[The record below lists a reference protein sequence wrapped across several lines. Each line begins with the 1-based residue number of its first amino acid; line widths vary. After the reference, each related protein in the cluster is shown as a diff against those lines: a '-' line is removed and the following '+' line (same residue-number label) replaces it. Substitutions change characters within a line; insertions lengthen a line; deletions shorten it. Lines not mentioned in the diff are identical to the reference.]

1 MWAMTSSHTLDSRLA
16 ALDKDLG
23 ELRGNL
29 PGSVATAIERWR
41 TDAAALRFHLRDTA
55 KHPPLIAILG
65 GTGTGKSTLVN
76 RLLDSNVSAAN
87 FRRTFTAGAV
97 AITADPANLPPNW
110 LALEHH
116 LAVET
121 ELPARGQPDTLIVVT
136 SPQPLAAKVTLIDT
150 PDLDGDQPQ
159 HHVQAD
165 RVFRW
170 ANAVL
175 FLATPE
181 KYQMTELLPYY
192 RLAQRYAIPVLF
204 AMNKCE
210 ETVVLND
217 YAQQLESGFGYRVAG
232 TAEAAINHNSRLF
245 AIPRD
250 DAAWNSPPD
259 SDLAALRVALG
270 AIHPMEAADRE
281 AGLSNRAADLLG
293 RLTDQV
299 VAPLREARREADR
312 LIAALRGMESP
323 EPGVDVN
330 PITQQLQKRLQ
341 QRSVLYLMG
350 PGRMMDRVRQVPGML
365 VRLPRT
371 LWDSVIRGKR
381 IAINEPTSTEDDSQ
395 VPDFR
400 ANLVDQFAVV
410 QSRMDDSLRS
420 SPLAARWLAERAAAF
435 TAAQVNP
442 DDAGKIVDEQLA
454 ELRDWLEKRWNAT
467 PRDTLLILRLLRHLP
482 GGQKLVQWA
491 EAAPYLLALIVATHH
506 AFFGHIDLMVIGGYS
521 LATWLT
527 EKLSN
532 EVTHHVRST
541 NRRIGERFARLAHVQ
556 IERLC
561 EWIDQQVPSARAL
574 DRLEKSVEELHVA

>member
-29 PGSVATAIERWR
+29 PGSVVTAIERWR

-76 RLLDSNVSAAN
+76 RLLESNVSAAN

-136 SPQPLAAKVTLIDT
+136 SPQPLAARVTLIDT

-232 TAEAAINHNSRLF
+232 TAEAATNQSSRLF

-259 SDLAALRVALG
+259 SDLAALRTALG
-270 AIHPMEAADRE
+270 AIHPMEAVDRE

-350 PGRMMDRVRQVPGML
+350 PGRIMDRVRQVPGML

-381 IAINEPTSTEDDSQ
+381 IAINEPTSTTDDSQ

-420 SPLAARWLAERAAAF
+420 SPLAARWLIERAAAF

-541 NRRIGERFARLAHVQ
+541 NRRIGERFANLAHVQ

>member
-381 IAINEPTSTEDDSQ
+381 IALHEPTSTEDDSQ

-541 NRRIGERFARLAHVQ
+541 NRRIGERFASLAHVQ
-556 IERLC
+556 IEQLC